1 MLKGYYLCDFSSE
14 KIASRD
20 MAVAEF
26 SNEVGTLGALAT
38 GGATKDEHNLWVAF
52 ELNSGYWHSLL
63 SDFPNSLNILSA
75 INLQDELSLLVK
87 LYNCL

>member
-14 KIASRD
+14 KIAGGN
-20 MAVAEF
+20 MAVAVF
-26 SNEVGTLGALAT
+26 SHEVGTLGSLAT
-38 GGATKDEHNLWVAF
+38 GGAAKHEHNLGVAF
-52 ELNSGYWHSLL
+52 ELNPGYWHSLL

>member
-26 SNEVGTLGALAT
+26 SNEVSTLGAFAT
-38 GGATKDEHNLWVAF
+38 GGAAKDEHNLGVAF
-52 ELNSGYWHSLL
+52 EFNSGYWHSLL
-63 SDFPNSLNILSA
+63 SDFPDSLNILSA
-75 INLQDELSLLVK
+75 INLHDEFSFLVK
-87 LYNCL
+87 LVLEI